1 MHSTRVNILIQT
13 AIVLRYQNLPDLQGT
28 CGLVFHGVLF
38 PVSSLDFGHAARSRD
53 RLSAANFNSAVQISH
68 IIFHRE
74 MAVYTMVWGVA

>member
-13 AIVLRYQNLPDLQGT
+13 AMVLRYQNLPDLQGT
-28 CGLVFHGVLF
+28 CGLAFHGVLF
-38 PVSSLDFGHAARSRD
+38 PVSSLDFGLQRGAEIDFQQQILIVQSR
-53 RLSAANFNSAVQISH
+53 LV